1 MRNEP
6 VRGVPYCT
14 KKGSSS
20 PAILVID
27 LGLPEKSMA
36 LARKVKHQLLEAD
49 ASVINKKKKKKKSL
63 TMILRIL
70 LSAQSLMDPLLSFPY
85 HYGY

>member
-1 MRNEP
+1 MRKEP

-36 LARKVKHQLLEAD
+36 LARKVKHQLLEDD
-49 ASVINKKKKKKKSL
+49 ASVSKKKKKTKSL